1 MSNMIRCK
9 LSSKGQLTLPKK
21 FRDKLNIHPGDEV
34 IIQLK
39 GNSITIINPPV
50 HLRMLRGL
58 MHEEIDVTKAED
70 FIQQERKKWRL

>member
-1 MSNMIRCK
+1 MSNTIRCK

-39 GNSITIINPPV
+39 ENSITILNPPV
-50 HLRMLRGL
+50 HLGMLRGL
-58 MHEEIDVTKAED
+58 LGEEIDIKKAED

>member
-1 MSNMIRCK
+1 MSNTIRCK

-34 IIQLK
+34 IVQLK
-39 GNSITIINPPV
+39 ENSITILNPPV
-50 HLRMLRGL
+50 HLGMLRGIL
-58 MHEEIDVTKAED
+58 HEEIDVTKAEE